1 MNARLGFSIAA
12 HLEPDVLII
21 DEVLAVGDMR
31 FQERAFGRIRELAR
45 SGLPVVMVSH
55 QLDRVAELCTDVI
68 VLRAGEVAARGEP
81 GEAIAAYVEQ
91 TDMSRAAIS
100 SDVISFDSID
110 VETPVVRSG
119 DRVSIRV
126 TGRVTGVIGD
136 HAEPFAIRVRSLR
149 TGSVVYVSG
158 ARRLHVSLDALG
170 PFEVELTLQA
180 NLPAGNYMLEA
191 GAQDLLTH
199 RDFRRRAVGALPPR
213 HRLRHVPRL
222 RAVER
227 HDAGRRAQSRWEL
240 TRHRRATPQRR
251 LDASQ
256 RRTASPT
263 AASRTSSRASSRTSS
278 RPTSDSRWRDL
289 RFAAA

>member
-1 MNARLGFSIAA
+1 MNARLGFAIAA

-100 SDVISFDSID
+100 SDLISFQSLD

-119 DRVSIRV
+119 ERVEIRVSGKI
-126 TGRVTGVIGD
+126 TGAIND
-136 HAEPFAIRVRSLR
+136 NSEPLAIRVRSLR

-158 ARRLHVSLDALG
+158 SRRLGVSLDALG
-170 PFEVELTLQA
+170 PFEIELSLQA

-199 RDFRRRAVGALPPR
+199 RDF
-213 HRLRHVPRL
+213 
-222 RAVER
+222 
-227 HDAGRRAQSRWEL
+227 
-240 TRHRRATPQRR
+240 
-251 LDASQ
+251 
-256 RRTASPT
+256 
-263 AASRTSSRASSRTSS
+263 
-278 RPTSDSRWRDL
+278 
-289 RFAAA
+289 AAAPSALFRVTDPGSFRGSVQLNGEMRVVSRESALLG